1 MVYGNFK
8 KKQVKENDECNPIGI
23 YGALKFSAEKI
34 IKAYGQTFDLP
45 YTIIRPS
52 ALYGERCI
60 SRRVGQIFIESAL
73 NRSKILINGD
83 GEEIRFYIY

>member
-1 MVYGNFK
+1 MVYGNFLK
-8 KKQVKENDECNPIGI
+8 AKVKEDDLCNPLGI

-34 IKAYGQTFDLP
+34 IKAYGQVFDLP

-60 SRRVGQIFIESAL
+60 SRSRQIFIEC
-73 NRSKILINGD
+73 
-83 GEEIRFYIY
+83 